1 MKLLF
6 RQFHKKLQKNPK
18 FTPIDHRNMKR
29 LSLIIDLYSRVLKN
43 LGETGVGRLS
53 KRFKVLSSDLS
64 ICPDLSDKTD
74 SAYVLFE
81 YRNYM

>member
-1 MKLLF
+1 MKQLF

-18 FTPIDHRNMKR
+18 FTPIDHRNMKKP
-29 LSLIIDLYSRVLKN
+29 SLIINLRGRVLKN

-53 KRFKVLSSDLS
+53 KRFKVRSSDLS
-64 ICPDLSDKTD
+64 ICPGLSNKTD
-74 SAYVLFE
+74 SAVLFE